1 MVRWYYRSVID
12 ELDEM
17 KKYMDSL
24 VHELYETNPIALLPA
39 ARGSGTKMLPAQR
52 ADFRVDVTEHDNEV
66 IVIADLI
73 PGVSKKDIALS
84 LVNPQTLEISCERK
98 EERKEE
104 KEGFYLRERSFGSLT
119 RFVPIPQAVTETGS
133 TASFR
138 NGVLEVHLRK
148 SGKEERGRIPVD

>member
-12 ELDEM
+12 ELNDM

-24 VHELYETNPIALLPA
+24 VHELNETSPIALLPA
-39 ARGSGTKMLPAQR
+39 AREGTAKMLPAQH
-52 ADFRVDVTEHDNEV
+52 ANFRVDVTDHDDEV

-73 PGVSKKDIALS
+73 PGLSKKNINLS
-84 LVNPQTLEISCERK
+84 LVNPLTLEISCERK
-98 EERKEE
+98 EEKKEE
-104 KEGFYLRERSFGSLT
+104 EEGLYLRERSSGSLT
-119 RFVPIPQAVTETGS
+119 RFVPIPRAVTEDGS

-148 SGKEERGRIPVD
+148 SGKEAKGRIAID